1 MTNPKEE
8 KEYSNLL
15 RTDRILTVS
24 SFEMNILNETRN
36 FVSKY
41 VSDSLFDTMMIQ
53 CMKTILSYVEKKT
66 DVILSDYQYML
77 CIPLLVAFAEMRWLI
92 SSPTE
97 LVGHYFTLLG
107 YVKFYD
113 KNAGIR
119 AAVDDA
125 KEYEIVADA
134 LEMMERY
141 DPILKEKTQK
151 FMAEENNRKSLT

>member
-119 AAVDDA
+119 AAVDDV

-134 LEMMERY
+134 LELMERY

>member
-1 MTNPKEE
+1 LTNPKEE

-119 AAVDDA
+119 AAVDDV

-134 LEMMERY
+134 LELMERY